1 MILADKIIELRKK
14 NGWSQEE
21 LAEKLGVSR
30 QAVSKWEGAQ
40 SVPDI
45 QRILEMSRLFGVSTD
60 YLLKDD
66 MDYGSEAITESTAE
80 TDSPLRRVDMETASA
95 FLAFRRNWA
104 PRIAL
109 AVFLCI
115 ISPVALIMLGA
126 LSEYGVLSISENA
139 AGGIGLIIL
148 LLLVAGAVSIFIIY
162 GIKNQ
167 PYEFLEEEDIDTAYG
182 VTGMV
187 REYKERCAAACSA
200 QIVLG
205 VVLCILSLLP
215 LFGALCVT
223 ENELVI
229 TLCVCLLL
237 VIVAVGILFDIIGV
251 AVTSADEKPFHSM
264 ASRRVPGAKEAIRL
278 LRSAGKVSSICNDVV
293 GDICG
298 VVSGAASATIAARAL
313 TYVDFSWPQAVSLG
327 MSALVAGLTVGGKA
341 VGKTV
346 AIRSCT
352 EIVFTVGKFLA
363 ALDGCKAWLR
373 RKTKKKKG

>member
-66 MDYGSEAITESTAE
+66 MEYSSEVVTESAAE
-80 TDSPLRRVDMETASA
+80 ADSPLRRVDMETASA

-109 AVFLCI
+109 AVFLLI

-126 LSEYGVLSISENA
+126 FSEYGVLDISDNA
-139 AGGIGLIIL
+139 AGGIGVIIL

-162 GIKNQ
+162 GMKNQ
-167 PYEFLEEEDIDTAYG
+167 PYEFLEKENIDTAYG

-187 REYKERCAAACSA
+187 REYKERCAAVCST

-205 VVLCILSLLP
+205 VVLCILSVLP

-229 TLCVCLLL
+229 LLCVCLLM
-237 VIVAVGILFDIIGV
+237 VIVAVGVVFLILAGMNRGAANMLLQEGDYSREEKKRNRLTSTAAGV
-251 AVTSADEKPFHSM
+251 YWLLVTAGFLAWSFVTGAWNRTWIVWPVAGVLFPAVM
-264 ASRRVPGAKEAIRL
+264 A
-278 LRSAGKVSSICNDVV
+278 VV
-293 GDICG
+293 G
-298 VVSGAASATIAARAL
+298 
-313 TYVDFSWPQAVSLG
+313 
-327 MSALVAGLTVGGKA
+327 
-341 VGKTV
+341 
-346 AIRSCT
+346 AIRSKN
-352 EIVFTVGKFLA
+352 EN
-363 ALDGCKAWLR
+363 
-373 RKTKKKKG
+373 

>member
-45 QRILEMSRLFGVSTD
+45 QRILEMSKLFGVSTD

-66 MDYGSEAITESTAE
+66 MEYSSEVITESAVE
-80 TDSPLRRVDMETASA
+80 SDSVLRRVDMETASA

-126 LSEYGVLSISENA
+126 FSEYGVLSISENA
-139 AGGIGLIIL
+139 AGGIGMVIL
-148 LLLVAGAVSIFIIY
+148 LLLVAGAVSIFIMY
-162 GIKNQ
+162 GMKNQ
-167 PYEFLEEEDIDTAYG
+167 PFEFLEKENIDTAYG

-187 REYKERCAAACSA
+187 REYKDRCAAVCST

-205 VVLCILSLLP
+205 VVLCILSVLP

-223 ENELVI
+223 ENDLVI
-229 TLCVCLLL
+229 ILCVCLLL
-237 VIVAVGILFDIIGV
+237 VIVAVGVVFLILAGMNRGAANMLLQEGDYSREEKKRNRLTSTAAGV
-251 AVTSADEKPFHSM
+251 YWLLVTAAYLAWSFVTGGWNRTWIVWPVAGVLFPAVM
-264 ASRRVPGAKEAIRL
+264 A
-278 LRSAGKVSSICNDVV
+278 VV
-293 GDICG
+293 G
-298 VVSGAASATIAARAL
+298 
-313 TYVDFSWPQAVSLG
+313 
-327 MSALVAGLTVGGKA
+327 
-341 VGKTV
+341 
-346 AIRSCT
+346 AIRSKN
-352 EIVFTVGKFLA
+352 EK
-363 ALDGCKAWLR
+363 
-373 RKTKKKKG
+373 

>member
-66 MDYGSEAITESTAE
+66 MDFGSEAITESAAE
-80 TDSPLRRVDMETASA
+80 ADSPLRRVDMETASA

-109 AVFLCI
+109 AVFLII

-126 LSEYGVLSISENA
+126 FSEYGVLDISENA
-139 AGGIGLIIL
+139 AGGIGVIIL

-162 GIKNQ
+162 GMKNQ
-167 PYEFLEEEDIDTAYG
+167 PYEFLEKENIDTAYG

-187 REYKERCAAACSA
+187 REYKERCAAVCST

-205 VVLCILSLLP
+205 VVLCILSVLP

-229 TLCVCLLL
+229 LLCVCLLM
-237 VIVAVGILFDIIGV
+237 VIVAVGVVFLVLAGMNRGAANMLLQEGDYSREEKKRNRLTSTAAGVYWLLVTAGFLAWSFVTGAWNRTWIVWPVAGVLFP
-251 AVTSADEKPFHSM
+251 AVM
-264 ASRRVPGAKEAIRL
+264 A
-278 LRSAGKVSSICNDVV
+278 VV
-293 GDICG
+293 G
-298 VVSGAASATIAARAL
+298 
-313 TYVDFSWPQAVSLG
+313 
-327 MSALVAGLTVGGKA
+327 
-341 VGKTV
+341 
-346 AIRSCT
+346 AIRSKN
-352 EIVFTVGKFLA
+352 EN
-363 ALDGCKAWLR
+363 
-373 RKTKKKKG
+373 

>member
-66 MDYGSEAITESTAE
+66 MDFGSEAITESAAE
-80 TDSPLRRVDMETASA
+80 ADSPLRRVDMETASA

-109 AVFLCI
+109 AVFLLI

-126 LSEYGVLSISENA
+126 FSEYGVLDISENA
-139 AGGIGLIIL
+139 AGGIGVIIL

-162 GIKNQ
+162 GMKNQ
-167 PYEFLEEEDIDTAYG
+167 PYEFLEKENIDTAYG

-187 REYKERCAAACSA
+187 REYKERCAAVCST

-205 VVLCILSLLP
+205 VVLCILSVLP

-229 TLCVCLLL
+229 LLCVCLLM
-237 VIVAVGILFDIIGV
+237 VIVAVGVVFLILAGMNRGAANMLLQEGDYSREEKKRNRLTSTAAGV
-251 AVTSADEKPFHSM
+251 YWLLVTAGFLAWSFVTGAWDRTWIVWPVAGVLFPAVM
-264 ASRRVPGAKEAIRL
+264 A
-278 LRSAGKVSSICNDVV
+278 VV
-293 GDICG
+293 G
-298 VVSGAASATIAARAL
+298 
-313 TYVDFSWPQAVSLG
+313 
-327 MSALVAGLTVGGKA
+327 
-341 VGKTV
+341 
-346 AIRSCT
+346 AIRSKN
-352 EIVFTVGKFLA
+352 EN
-363 ALDGCKAWLR
+363 
-373 RKTKKKKG
+373 

>member
-66 MDYGSEAITESTAE
+66 MDYGSEALAESAEE

-126 LSEYGVLSISENA
+126 FSEYGVLNLSENA

-162 GIKNQ
+162 GMKNQ
-167 PYEFLEEEDIDTAYG
+167 PFEFLEKENIDTAYG

-187 REYKERCAAACSA
+187 REYRERCAAACST

-205 VVLCILSLLP
+205 VVLCILSVLP

-223 ENELVI
+223 EDDLVI
-229 TLCVCLLL
+229 ILCVCLLL
-237 VIVAVGILFDIIGV
+237 VIVAVGVVFLILAGMKRGAANMLLQEGDYSREEKKRNRLTSTAAGV
-251 AVTSADEKPFHSM
+251 YWLLVTAGYLAWSFSIASWNRTWIVWPVAGVRFPAVM
-264 ASRRVPGAKEAIRL
+264 A
-278 LRSAGKVSSICNDVV
+278 VV
-293 GDICG
+293 G
-298 VVSGAASATIAARAL
+298 
-313 TYVDFSWPQAVSLG
+313 
-327 MSALVAGLTVGGKA
+327 
-341 VGKTV
+341 
-346 AIRSCT
+346 AIRSKN
-352 EIVFTVGKFLA
+352 EK
-363 ALDGCKAWLR
+363 
-373 RKTKKKKG
+373 

>member
-167 PYEFLEEEDIDTAYG
+167 SYEFLEEEDIDTAYG

-237 VIVAVGILFDIIGV
+237 VIVAVGVVFLVLAGMKRGAANMLLQEGDYSREEKKRNRLTSTAAGVYWLLVTAGFLAWSFTTGGWNRTWIVWPVAGVLFP
-251 AVTSADEKPFHSM
+251 AVM
-264 ASRRVPGAKEAIRL
+264 A
-278 LRSAGKVSSICNDVV
+278 VV
-293 GDICG
+293 G
-298 VVSGAASATIAARAL
+298 T
-313 TYVDFSWPQAVSLG
+313 
-327 MSALVAGLTVGGKA
+327 
-341 VGKTV
+341 
-346 AIRSCT
+346 IRSKN
-352 EIVFTVGKFLA
+352 EK
-363 ALDGCKAWLR
+363 
-373 RKTKKKKG
+373 

>member
-126 LSEYGVLSISENA
+126 FSEYGVLSISENA
-139 AGGIGLIIL
+139 AGGIGMVIL
-148 LLLVAGAVSIFIIY
+148 LLLVAGAVSIFIMY
-162 GIKNQ
+162 GMKNQ
-167 PYEFLEEEDIDTAYG
+167 PFEFLEKENIDTAYG

-187 REYKERCAAACSA
+187 REYKDRCAAVCST

-205 VVLCILSLLP
+205 VVLCILSVLP

-223 ENELVI
+223 ENDLVI
-229 TLCVCLLL
+229 ILCVCLLL
-237 VIVAVGILFDIIGV
+237 VIVAVGVVFLIL
-251 AVTSADEKPFHSM
+251 
-264 ASRRVPGAKEAIRL
+264 
-278 LRSAGKVSSICNDVV
+278 AGMNR
-293 GDICG
+293 
-298 VVSGAASATIAARAL
+298 GAASMLLQEGDYSREEKKRNRLTSTAAGVYWLLVTAGYLAWSFVTGGWNR
-313 TYVDFSWPQAVSLG
+313 TWIVWP
-327 MSALVAGLTVGGKA
+327 VAGVLFPAVMAVVG
-341 VGKTV
+341 
-346 AIRSCT
+346 AIRSKN
-352 EIVFTVGKFLA
+352 EN
-363 ALDGCKAWLR
+363 
-373 RKTKKKKG
+373 

>member
-45 QRILEMSRLFGVSTD
+45 QRILEMSKLFGVSTD

-66 MDYGSEAITESTAE
+66 MEYSSEVITESAAE
-80 TDSPLRRVDMETASA
+80 SDSALHRVDMETASA

-126 LSEYGVLSISENA
+126 FSEYGVLSISENA
-139 AGGIGLIIL
+139 AGGIGMVIL
-148 LLLVAGAVSIFIIY
+148 LLLVAGAVSIFIMY
-162 GIKNQ
+162 GMKNQ
-167 PYEFLEEEDIDTAYG
+167 PFEFLEKENIDTAYG

-187 REYKERCAAACSA
+187 REYKERCAAVCST

-205 VVLCILSLLP
+205 VVLCILSVLP

-223 ENELVI
+223 ENDLVI
-229 TLCVCLLL
+229 ILCVCLLL
-237 VIVAVGILFDIIGV
+237 VIVAVGVVFLILAGMNQGAANMLLQEGDYSREEKKRNRLTSTAAGV
-251 AVTSADEKPFHSM
+251 YWLLVTAGYLAWSFVTGGWNRTWILWPVAGVLFPAVM
-264 ASRRVPGAKEAIRL
+264 A
-278 LRSAGKVSSICNDVV
+278 VV
-293 GDICG
+293 G
-298 VVSGAASATIAARAL
+298 
-313 TYVDFSWPQAVSLG
+313 
-327 MSALVAGLTVGGKA
+327 
-341 VGKTV
+341 
-346 AIRSCT
+346 AIRSKN
-352 EIVFTVGKFLA
+352 EN
-363 ALDGCKAWLR
+363 
-373 RKTKKKKG
+373 

>member
-1 MILADKIIELRKK
+1 MILADKIITLRKK

-21 LAEKLGVSR
+21 LAEKLKVSR

-66 MDYGSEAITESTAE
+66 MDYSSEAITESTAE

-162 GIKNQ
+162 GMKNQ
-167 PYEFLEEEDIDTAYG
+167 PYEFLEEENIDTAYG

-237 VIVAVGILFDIIGV
+237 VIVAVGVVFLVLAGMKRGAANMLLQEGDYSREEKKRNRLTSTAAGVYWLLVTAGFLAWSFTTGGWNRTWIVWPVAGVLFP
-251 AVTSADEKPFHSM
+251 AAM
-264 ASRRVPGAKEAIRL
+264 A
-278 LRSAGKVSSICNDVV
+278 VV
-293 GDICG
+293 G
-298 VVSGAASATIAARAL
+298 
-313 TYVDFSWPQAVSLG
+313 
-327 MSALVAGLTVGGKA
+327 
-341 VGKTV
+341 
-346 AIRSCT
+346 AIRSKN
-352 EIVFTVGKFLA
+352 EK
-363 ALDGCKAWLR
+363 
-373 RKTKKKKG
+373 

>member
-237 VIVAVGILFDIIGV
+237 VIVAVGVVFLV
-251 AVTSADEKPFHSM
+251 
-264 ASRRVPGAKEAIRL
+264 L
-278 LRSAGKVSSICNDVV
+278 AGMKR
-293 GDICG
+293 
-298 VVSGAASATIAARAL
+298 GAANMLLQEGDYSREEKKRNRLTSTAAGVYWLLVTAGYLAWSFTTGGWNR
-313 TYVDFSWPQAVSLG
+313 TWIVWP
-327 MSALVAGLTVGGKA
+327 VAGVLFPGWAPV
-341 VGKTV
+341 
-346 AIRSCT
+346 
-352 EIVFTVGKFLA
+352 
-363 ALDGCKAWLR
+363 
-373 RKTKKKKG
+373 

>member
-60 YLLKDD
+60 YLLKED
-66 MDYGSEAITESTAE
+66 MDYGSEVITESAADN
-80 TDSPLRRVDMETASA
+80 DSPLRRVDMETASA

-126 LSEYGVLSISENA
+126 FSEYGVLSLSENA
-139 AGGIGLIIL
+139 AGGIGMVIL
-148 LLLVAGAVSIFIIY
+148 LLLVAGAVSIFIVY
-162 GIKNQ
+162 GMKNQ
-167 PYEFLEEEDIDTAYG
+167 PFEFLEKENIDTAYG

-187 REYKERCAAACSA
+187 REYKERCAAVCST

-205 VVLCILSLLP
+205 VVLCILSVLP

-223 ENELVI
+223 ENDLVI
-229 TLCVCLLL
+229 ILCVCLLL
-237 VIVAVGILFDIIGV
+237 VIVAVGVVFLVLAGMKQGAANMLLQEGDYSREEKKRNRLTSTAAGVYWLLATAGYLAWSFYTGGWNRTWILWPVAGV
-251 AVTSADEKPFHSM
+251 LFPAVM
-264 ASRRVPGAKEAIRL
+264 A
-278 LRSAGKVSSICNDVV
+278 VV
-293 GDICG
+293 G
-298 VVSGAASATIAARAL
+298 
-313 TYVDFSWPQAVSLG
+313 
-327 MSALVAGLTVGGKA
+327 
-341 VGKTV
+341 
-346 AIRSCT
+346 AIRSKN
-352 EIVFTVGKFLA
+352 EK
-363 ALDGCKAWLR
+363 
-373 RKTKKKKG
+373 

>member
-66 MDYGSEAITESTAE
+66 MDFGSEAITESAAE
-80 TDSPLRRVDMETASA
+80 ADSPLRRVDMETASA

-109 AVFLCI
+109 AVFLLI

-126 LSEYGVLSISENA
+126 FSEYGVLDISDNA
-139 AGGIGLIIL
+139 AGGIGVIIL

-162 GIKNQ
+162 GMKNQ
-167 PYEFLEEEDIDTAYG
+167 PYEFLEKENIDTAYG

-187 REYKERCAAACSA
+187 REYKERCATVCST

-205 VVLCILSLLP
+205 VVLCILSVLP

-229 TLCVCLLL
+229 LLCVCLLM
-237 VIVAVGILFDIIGV
+237 VIVAVGVVFLVLAGMNRGAANMLLQEGDYSREEKKRNRLTSTAAGVYWLLVTAGFLAWSFVTGAWNRTWIVWPVAGVLFP
-251 AVTSADEKPFHSM
+251 AVM
-264 ASRRVPGAKEAIRL
+264 A
-278 LRSAGKVSSICNDVV
+278 VV
-293 GDICG
+293 G
-298 VVSGAASATIAARAL
+298 
-313 TYVDFSWPQAVSLG
+313 
-327 MSALVAGLTVGGKA
+327 
-341 VGKTV
+341 
-346 AIRSCT
+346 AIRSKN
-352 EIVFTVGKFLA
+352 EN
-363 ALDGCKAWLR
+363 
-373 RKTKKKKG
+373 

>member
-162 GIKNQ
+162 GMKNQ

-237 VIVAVGILFDIIGV
+237 VIVAVGVVFLVLAGMKRGAANMLLQEGDYSREEKKRNRLTSTAAGVYWLLVTAGYLAWSFTTGGWNRTWIVWPVAGVLFP
-251 AVTSADEKPFHSM
+251 AVM
-264 ASRRVPGAKEAIRL
+264 A
-278 LRSAGKVSSICNDVV
+278 VV
-293 GDICG
+293 G
-298 VVSGAASATIAARAL
+298 T
-313 TYVDFSWPQAVSLG
+313 
-327 MSALVAGLTVGGKA
+327 
-341 VGKTV
+341 
-346 AIRSCT
+346 IRSKN
-352 EIVFTVGKFLA
+352 EK
-363 ALDGCKAWLR
+363 
-373 RKTKKKKG
+373 

>member
-237 VIVAVGILFDIIGV
+237 VIVAVGVVFLVLAGMKRGAANMLLQEGDYSREEKKRNRLTSTAAGVYWLLVTAGYLAWSFTTGGWNRTWIVWPVAGVLFP
-251 AVTSADEKPFHSM
+251 AVM
-264 ASRRVPGAKEAIRL
+264 A
-278 LRSAGKVSSICNDVV
+278 VV
-293 GDICG
+293 GE
-298 VVSGAASATIAARAL
+298 V
-313 TYVDFSWPQAVSLG
+313 
-327 MSALVAGLTVGGKA
+327 
-341 VGKTV
+341 
-346 AIRSCT
+346 RSKN
-352 EIVFTVGKFLA
+352 EK
-363 ALDGCKAWLR
+363 
-373 RKTKKKKG
+373 

>member
-45 QRILEMSRLFGVSTD
+45 QRILEMSKLFGVSTD

-66 MDYGSEAITESTAE
+66 MEYSSEVITESAVE
-80 TDSPLRRVDMETASA
+80 SDSSLHRVDMETASA

-126 LSEYGVLSISENA
+126 FSEYGVLSISENA
-139 AGGIGLIIL
+139 AGGIGMVIL
-148 LLLVAGAVSIFIIY
+148 LLLVAGAVSIFIMY
-162 GIKNQ
+162 GMKNQ
-167 PYEFLEEEDIDTAYG
+167 PFEFLEKENIDTAYG

-187 REYKERCAAACSA
+187 REYKDRCAAVCST

-205 VVLCILSLLP
+205 VVLCILSVLP

-223 ENELVI
+223 ENDLVI
-229 TLCVCLLL
+229 ILCVCLLL
-237 VIVAVGILFDIIGV
+237 VIVAVGVVFLILAGMNRGAANMLLQEGDYSREEKKRNRLTSTAAGV
-251 AVTSADEKPFHSM
+251 YWLLVTAGYLAWSFATGGWNRTWIVWPVAGVLFPAVM
-264 ASRRVPGAKEAIRL
+264 A
-278 LRSAGKVSSICNDVV
+278 VV
-293 GDICG
+293 G
-298 VVSGAASATIAARAL
+298 
-313 TYVDFSWPQAVSLG
+313 
-327 MSALVAGLTVGGKA
+327 
-341 VGKTV
+341 
-346 AIRSCT
+346 AIRSKN
-352 EIVFTVGKFLA
+352 EK
-363 ALDGCKAWLR
+363 
-373 RKTKKKKG
+373 

>member
-237 VIVAVGILFDIIGV
+237 VIVAVGVVFLVLAGMKRGAANMLLQEGDYSREEKKRNRLTSTAAGVYWLLVTAGYLAWSFTTGGWNRTWIVWPVAGVLFP
-251 AVTSADEKPFHSM
+251 AVM
-264 ASRRVPGAKEAIRL
+264 A
-278 LRSAGKVSSICNDVV
+278 VV
-293 GDICG
+293 G
-298 VVSGAASATIAARAL
+298 T
-313 TYVDFSWPQAVSLG
+313 
-327 MSALVAGLTVGGKA
+327 
-341 VGKTV
+341 
-346 AIRSCT
+346 IRSKN
-352 EIVFTVGKFLA
+352 EK
-363 ALDGCKAWLR
+363 
-373 RKTKKKKG
+373 

>member
-30 QAVSKWEGAQ
+30 QAASKWEGAQ

-126 LSEYGVLSISENA
+126 FSEYGVLDISENA

-162 GIKNQ
+162 GMKNQ
-167 PYEFLEEEDIDTAYG
+167 PFEFLEKENIDTAYG

-187 REYKERCAAACSA
+187 REYRERCAAVCST

-205 VVLCILSLLP
+205 VVLCILSVLP

-229 TLCVCLLL
+229 LLCVCLLM
-237 VIVAVGILFDIIGV
+237 VIVAVGVVFLVLAGMNRGAANMLLQEGDYSRAEKKRNRLTSTAAGVYWLLVTAGYLAWSFVTDGWNRTWIVWPVAGVLFP
-251 AVTSADEKPFHSM
+251 AVM
-264 ASRRVPGAKEAIRL
+264 A
-278 LRSAGKVSSICNDVV
+278 VV
-293 GDICG
+293 G
-298 VVSGAASATIAARAL
+298 
-313 TYVDFSWPQAVSLG
+313 AVR
-327 MSALVAGLTVGGKA
+327 GKEE
-341 VGKTV
+341 K
-346 AIRSCT
+346 
-352 EIVFTVGKFLA
+352 
-363 ALDGCKAWLR
+363 
-373 RKTKKKKG
+373 

>member
-66 MDYGSEAITESTAE
+66 MDYGSEAITESAAE

-109 AVFLCI
+109 AVFLLI

-126 LSEYGVLSISENA
+126 FSEYGVLDISENA
-139 AGGIGLIIL
+139 AGGIGVIIL

-162 GIKNQ
+162 GMKNQ
-167 PYEFLEEEDIDTAYG
+167 PYEFLEKENIDTAYG

-187 REYKERCAAACSA
+187 REYKERCAAVCST

-205 VVLCILSLLP
+205 VVLCILSVLP

-229 TLCVCLLL
+229 LLCVCLLM
-237 VIVAVGILFDIIGV
+237 VIVAVGVVFLILAGMNRGAANMLLQEGDYSREEKKRNRLTSTAAGV
-251 AVTSADEKPFHSM
+251 YWLLVTAGYLAWSFTSGGWNRTWIVWPVAGVLFPAVM
-264 ASRRVPGAKEAIRL
+264 A
-278 LRSAGKVSSICNDVV
+278 VV
-293 GDICG
+293 G
-298 VVSGAASATIAARAL
+298 
-313 TYVDFSWPQAVSLG
+313 
-327 MSALVAGLTVGGKA
+327 
-341 VGKTV
+341 
-346 AIRSCT
+346 AIRSKN
-352 EIVFTVGKFLA
+352 EK
-363 ALDGCKAWLR
+363 
-373 RKTKKKKG
+373 

>member
-14 NGWSQEE
+14 NGLSQEE

-66 MDYGSEAITESTAE
+66 MDFGSEAITESAAE
-80 TDSPLRRVDMETASA
+80 SDSPLRRVDMETASA

-109 AVFLCI
+109 AVFLLI

-126 LSEYGVLSISENA
+126 FSEYGVLDISENA
-139 AGGIGLIIL
+139 AGGIGVIIL

-162 GIKNQ
+162 GMKNQ
-167 PYEFLEEEDIDTAYG
+167 PYEFLEKENIDTAYG

-187 REYKERCAAACSA
+187 REYKERCAAVCST

-205 VVLCILSLLP
+205 VVLCILSVLP

-229 TLCVCLLL
+229 LLCVCLLM
-237 VIVAVGILFDIIGV
+237 VIVAVGVVFLVLAGMNRGAANMLLQEGDYSREEKKRNRLTSTAAGVYWLLVTAGFLAWSFVTGAWNRTWIVWPVAGVLFP
-251 AVTSADEKPFHSM
+251 AVM
-264 ASRRVPGAKEAIRL
+264 A
-278 LRSAGKVSSICNDVV
+278 VV
-293 GDICG
+293 G
-298 VVSGAASATIAARAL
+298 
-313 TYVDFSWPQAVSLG
+313 
-327 MSALVAGLTVGGKA
+327 
-341 VGKTV
+341 
-346 AIRSCT
+346 AIRSKN
-352 EIVFTVGKFLA
+352 EN
-363 ALDGCKAWLR
+363 
-373 RKTKKKKG
+373 

>member
-45 QRILEMSRLFGVSTD
+45 QRILEMSKLFGVSTD

-66 MDYGSEAITESTAE
+66 MEYSSEVITESAAE
-80 TDSPLRRVDMETASA
+80 SDSALHRVDMETASA

-126 LSEYGVLSISENA
+126 FSEYGVLSISENA
-139 AGGIGLIIL
+139 AGGIGMVIL
-148 LLLVAGAVSIFIIY
+148 LLLVAGAVSIFIMY
-162 GIKNQ
+162 GMKNQ
-167 PYEFLEEEDIDTAYG
+167 PFEFLEKENIDTAYG

-187 REYKERCAAACSA
+187 REYKERCAAVCST
-200 QIVLG
+200 QIVMG
-205 VVLCILSLLP
+205 VVLCILSVLP

-223 ENELVI
+223 ENDLVI
-229 TLCVCLLL
+229 ILCVCLLL
-237 VIVAVGILFDIIGV
+237 VIVAVGVVFLILAGMNQGAANMLLQEGDYSREEKKRNRLTSTAAGV
-251 AVTSADEKPFHSM
+251 YWLLVTAGYLAWSFVTGGWNRTWIVWPVAGVLFPAVM
-264 ASRRVPGAKEAIRL
+264 AVVGAIR
-278 LRSAGKVSSICNDVV
+278 GKNE
-293 GDICG
+293 
-298 VVSGAASATIAARAL
+298 
-313 TYVDFSWPQAVSLG
+313 
-327 MSALVAGLTVGGKA
+327 K
-341 VGKTV
+341 
-346 AIRSCT
+346 
-352 EIVFTVGKFLA
+352 
-363 ALDGCKAWLR
+363 
-373 RKTKKKKG
+373 

>member
-45 QRILEMSRLFGVSTD
+45 QRILEMSKLFGVSTD

-66 MDYGSEAITESTAE
+66 MEYSSEAITESAEE

-126 LSEYGVLSISENA
+126 FSEYGVLSISENA
-139 AGGIGLIIL
+139 AGGIGMVIL
-148 LLLVAGAVSIFIIY
+148 LLLVAGAVSIFIMY
-162 GIKNQ
+162 GMKNQ
-167 PYEFLEEEDIDTAYG
+167 PFEFLEKENIDTAYG

-187 REYKERCAAACSA
+187 REYKDRCAAVCST

-205 VVLCILSLLP
+205 VVLCILSVLP

-223 ENELVI
+223 ENDLVI
-229 TLCVCLLL
+229 ILCVCLLL
-237 VIVAVGILFDIIGV
+237 VIVAVGVVFLIL
-251 AVTSADEKPFHSM
+251 
-264 ASRRVPGAKEAIRL
+264 
-278 LRSAGKVSSICNDVV
+278 AGMNR
-293 GDICG
+293 
-298 VVSGAASATIAARAL
+298 GAASMLLQEGDYSREEKKRNRLTSTAAGVYWLLVTAGYLAWSFVTGGWNR
-313 TYVDFSWPQAVSLG
+313 TWIVWP
-327 MSALVAGLTVGGKA
+327 VAGVLFPAVMAVVG
-341 VGKTV
+341 
-346 AIRSCT
+346 AIRSKN
-352 EIVFTVGKFLA
+352 EN
-363 ALDGCKAWLR
+363 
-373 RKTKKKKG
+373 

>member
-21 LAEKLGVSR
+21 LSEKLGVSR

-66 MDYGSEAITESTAE
+66 MDFGSEAITESAAE
-80 TDSPLRRVDMETASA
+80 ADSPLRRVDMETASA

-109 AVFLCI
+109 AVFLLI

-126 LSEYGVLSISENA
+126 FSEYGVLDISENA
-139 AGGIGLIIL
+139 AGGIGVIIL

-162 GIKNQ
+162 GMKNQ
-167 PYEFLEEEDIDTAYG
+167 PYEFLEKENIDTAYG

-187 REYKERCAAACSA
+187 REYKERCAAVCST

-205 VVLCILSLLP
+205 VVLCILSVLP

-229 TLCVCLLL
+229 LLCVCLLL
-237 VIVAVGILFDIIGV
+237 VIVAVGVVFLVLAGMNRGAANMLLQEGDYSREEKKRNRLTSTAAGVYWLLATAGFLAWSFVTGAWNRTWIVWPVAGVLFP
-251 AVTSADEKPFHSM
+251 AVM
-264 ASRRVPGAKEAIRL
+264 A
-278 LRSAGKVSSICNDVV
+278 VV
-293 GDICG
+293 G
-298 VVSGAASATIAARAL
+298 
-313 TYVDFSWPQAVSLG
+313 
-327 MSALVAGLTVGGKA
+327 
-341 VGKTV
+341 
-346 AIRSCT
+346 AIRSKN
-352 EIVFTVGKFLA
+352 EN
-363 ALDGCKAWLR
+363 
-373 RKTKKKKG
+373 

>member
-126 LSEYGVLSISENA
+126 FSEYGVLDISENA

-162 GIKNQ
+162 GMKNQ
-167 PYEFLEEEDIDTAYG
+167 PYEFLEKENIDTAYG

-187 REYKERCAAACSA
+187 REYKERCAAACST

-237 VIVAVGILFDIIGV
+237 VIVAVGVVFLVLAGMKRGAANMLLQEGDYSREEKKRNRLTSTAAGVYWLLVTAGFLAWSFTTGGWNRTWIVWPVAGVLFP
-251 AVTSADEKPFHSM
+251 AVM
-264 ASRRVPGAKEAIRL
+264 A
-278 LRSAGKVSSICNDVV
+278 VV
-293 GDICG
+293 G
-298 VVSGAASATIAARAL
+298 T
-313 TYVDFSWPQAVSLG
+313 
-327 MSALVAGLTVGGKA
+327 
-341 VGKTV
+341 
-346 AIRSCT
+346 IRSKN
-352 EIVFTVGKFLA
+352 EK
-363 ALDGCKAWLR
+363 
-373 RKTKKKKG
+373 

>member
-45 QRILEMSRLFGVSTD
+45 QRILEMSKLFGVSTD

-66 MDYGSEAITESTAE
+66 MEYSSEVITESAAE
-80 TDSPLRRVDMETASA
+80 NDSVLHRVDMETASA

-126 LSEYGVLSISENA
+126 FSEYGVLSISENA
-139 AGGIGLIIL
+139 AGGIGMVIL
-148 LLLVAGAVSIFIIY
+148 LLLVAGAVSIFIMY
-162 GIKNQ
+162 GMKNQ
-167 PYEFLEEEDIDTAYG
+167 PFEFLEKENIDTAYG

-187 REYKERCAAACSA
+187 REYKDRCAAVCST

-205 VVLCILSLLP
+205 VVLCILSVLP

-223 ENELVI
+223 ENDLVI
-229 TLCVCLLL
+229 ILCVCLLL
-237 VIVAVGILFDIIGV
+237 VIVAVGVVFLILAGMNRGAANMLLQEGDYSREEKKRNRLTSTAAGV
-251 AVTSADEKPFHSM
+251 YWLLVTAGYLAWSFVTGGWNRTWIVWPVAGVLFPAVM
-264 ASRRVPGAKEAIRL
+264 AVVGAIR
-278 LRSAGKVSSICNDVV
+278 GKNE
-293 GDICG
+293 
-298 VVSGAASATIAARAL
+298 
-313 TYVDFSWPQAVSLG
+313 
-327 MSALVAGLTVGGKA
+327 K
-341 VGKTV
+341 
-346 AIRSCT
+346 
-352 EIVFTVGKFLA
+352 
-363 ALDGCKAWLR
+363 
-373 RKTKKKKG
+373 

>member
-45 QRILEMSRLFGVSTD
+45 QRILEMSRLFSVSTD

-66 MDYGSEAITESTAE
+66 MDYGSEALGESAEE

-126 LSEYGVLSISENA
+126 FSEYGVLNLSENA

-162 GIKNQ
+162 GMKNQ
-167 PYEFLEEEDIDTAYG
+167 PFEFLEKENIDTAYG

-187 REYKERCAAACSA
+187 REYRERCAAVCST

-205 VVLCILSLLP
+205 VVLCILSVLP

-223 ENELVI
+223 EDDLVI
-229 TLCVCLLL
+229 ILCVCLLL
-237 VIVAVGILFDIIGV
+237 VIVAVGVVFLILAGMKRGAANMLLQEGDYSREEKKRNRLTSTAAGV
-251 AVTSADEKPFHSM
+251 YWLLVTAGFLAWSFTTGGWNRTWIVWPVAGVLFPAAM
-264 ASRRVPGAKEAIRL
+264 A
-278 LRSAGKVSSICNDVV
+278 VV
-293 GDICG
+293 G
-298 VVSGAASATIAARAL
+298 
-313 TYVDFSWPQAVSLG
+313 
-327 MSALVAGLTVGGKA
+327 
-341 VGKTV
+341 
-346 AIRSCT
+346 AIRSKN
-352 EIVFTVGKFLA
+352 EK
-363 ALDGCKAWLR
+363 
-373 RKTKKKKG
+373 

>member
-1 MILADKIIELRKK
+1 MILADKMIDLRKK

-45 QRILEMSRLFGVSTD
+45 QRILELSRLFGVSTD

-237 VIVAVGILFDIIGV
+237 VIVAVGVVFLVLAGMKRGAANMLLQEGDYSREEKKRNRLTSTAAGVYWLLVTAGYLAWSFTTGGWNRTWIVWPVAGVLFP
-251 AVTSADEKPFHSM
+251 AVM
-264 ASRRVPGAKEAIRL
+264 A
-278 LRSAGKVSSICNDVV
+278 VV
-293 GDICG
+293 G
-298 VVSGAASATIAARAL
+298 T
-313 TYVDFSWPQAVSLG
+313 
-327 MSALVAGLTVGGKA
+327 
-341 VGKTV
+341 
-346 AIRSCT
+346 IRSKN
-352 EIVFTVGKFLA
+352 EK
-363 ALDGCKAWLR
+363 
-373 RKTKKKKG
+373 

>member
-66 MDYGSEAITESTAE
+66 MDYGSEALAESAAE
-80 TDSPLRRVDMETASA
+80 TDSTLRRVDMETASA

-126 LSEYGVLSISENA
+126 FSEYGVLNLSENA

-162 GIKNQ
+162 GMKNQ
-167 PYEFLEEEDIDTAYG
+167 PFEFLEKENIDTAYG

-187 REYKERCAAACSA
+187 REYRERCAAVCST

-205 VVLCILSLLP
+205 VVLCILSVLP

-223 ENELVI
+223 ENDLVI
-229 TLCVCLLL
+229 LLCTCLLL
-237 VIVAVGILFDIIGV
+237 VIVAVGVVFLILAGMKRGAANMLLQEGDYSREEKKRNRLTSTAAGV
-251 AVTSADEKPFHSM
+251 YWLLVTAGYLAWSFYTDGWNRTWIVWPVAGVLFPAVM
-264 ASRRVPGAKEAIRL
+264 AVVGAIR
-278 LRSAGKVSSICNDVV
+278 GKNE
-293 GDICG
+293 
-298 VVSGAASATIAARAL
+298 
-313 TYVDFSWPQAVSLG
+313 
-327 MSALVAGLTVGGKA
+327 K
-341 VGKTV
+341 
-346 AIRSCT
+346 
-352 EIVFTVGKFLA
+352 
-363 ALDGCKAWLR
+363 
-373 RKTKKKKG
+373 

>member
-95 FLAFRRNWA
+95 FLTFRRNWA

-162 GIKNQ
+162 GMKNQ
-167 PYEFLEEEDIDTAYG
+167 PYEFLEKENIDTAYG

-237 VIVAVGILFDIIGV
+237 VIVAVGVVFLV
-251 AVTSADEKPFHSM
+251 
-264 ASRRVPGAKEAIRL
+264 L
-278 LRSAGKVSSICNDVV
+278 AGTKR
-293 GDICG
+293 
-298 VVSGAASATIAARAL
+298 GAANMLLQEGDYSREEKKRNRLTSTAAGVYWLLVTAGFLAWSFTTGGWNR
-313 TYVDFSWPQAVSLG
+313 TWIVWP
-327 MSALVAGLTVGGKA
+327 VAGVLFPA
-341 VGKTV
+341 VMAVVV
-346 AIRSCT
+346 AIRSKN
-352 EIVFTVGKFLA
+352 EK
-363 ALDGCKAWLR
+363 
-373 RKTKKKKG
+373 

>member
-1 MILADKIIELRKK
+1 MILADKIIDLRKK

-66 MDYGSEAITESTAE
+66 MDFGSEAITESAAE
-80 TDSPLRRVDMETASA
+80 ADSPLRRVDMETANT
-95 FLAFRRNWA
+95 FLAFRRSWA

-109 AVFLCI
+109 AVFLII

-126 LSEYGVLSISENA
+126 FSEYGVLDISENA
-139 AGGIGLIIL
+139 AGGVGLIIL

-162 GIKNQ
+162 GMKNQ
-167 PYEFLEEEDIDTAYG
+167 PYEFLEKENIDTAYG

-205 VVLCILSLLP
+205 VVLCILSVLP

-229 TLCVCLLL
+229 LLCVCLLL
-237 VIVAVGILFDIIGV
+237 VIVAVGVVFLVLAGMNRGAANMLLQEGDYSREEKKRNRLTSTAAGVYWLLATAGFLAWSFVTGAWDRTWIVWPVAGVLFP
-251 AVTSADEKPFHSM
+251 AVM
-264 ASRRVPGAKEAIRL
+264 A
-278 LRSAGKVSSICNDVV
+278 VV
-293 GDICG
+293 G
-298 VVSGAASATIAARAL
+298 
-313 TYVDFSWPQAVSLG
+313 
-327 MSALVAGLTVGGKA
+327 
-341 VGKTV
+341 
-346 AIRSCT
+346 AIRSK
-352 EIVFTVGKFLA
+352 EEK
-363 ALDGCKAWLR
+363 
-373 RKTKKKKG
+373 

>member
-66 MDYGSEAITESTAE
+66 MDFGSEAVTESAAE
-80 TDSPLRRVDMETASA
+80 ADSPLRRVDMETASA

-237 VIVAVGILFDIIGV
+237 VIVAVGVVFLVLAGMKRGAANMLLQEGDYSREEKKRNRLTSTAAGVYWLLVTAGYLAWSFTSGGWNRTWIVWPVAGVLFP
-251 AVTSADEKPFHSM
+251 AVM
-264 ASRRVPGAKEAIRL
+264 A
-278 LRSAGKVSSICNDVV
+278 VV
-293 GDICG
+293 G
-298 VVSGAASATIAARAL
+298 
-313 TYVDFSWPQAVSLG
+313 
-327 MSALVAGLTVGGKA
+327 
-341 VGKTV
+341 
-346 AIRSCT
+346 AIRSKN
-352 EIVFTVGKFLA
+352 EK
-363 ALDGCKAWLR
+363 
-373 RKTKKKKG
+373 

>member
-1 MILADKIIELRKK
+1 MILADKIIDLRKK

-66 MDYGSEAITESTAE
+66 MDFGSEAVTESAAE
-80 TDSPLRRVDMETASA
+80 ADSPLRRVDMETANA

-126 LSEYGVLSISENA
+126 FSEYGVLDISENA

-162 GIKNQ
+162 GMKNQ
-167 PYEFLEEEDIDTAYG
+167 PYEFLEKENIDTAYG

-187 REYKERCAAACSA
+187 REYKERCAAACST

-205 VVLCILSLLP
+205 VVLCILSVLP
-215 LFGALCVT
+215 LFAALCVT

-229 TLCVCLLL
+229 ILCVCLLL
-237 VIVAVGILFDIIGV
+237 VIVAVGVVFLILAGMNRGAANMLLQEGDYSREEKKRNRLTSTAAGV
-251 AVTSADEKPFHSM
+251 YWLLVTAGYLAWSFVTDGWNRTWIVWPVAGVLFPAVM
-264 ASRRVPGAKEAIRL
+264 A
-278 LRSAGKVSSICNDVV
+278 VV
-293 GDICG
+293 G
-298 VVSGAASATIAARAL
+298 
-313 TYVDFSWPQAVSLG
+313 AVR
-327 MSALVAGLTVGGKA
+327 GKEE
-341 VGKTV
+341 K
-346 AIRSCT
+346 
-352 EIVFTVGKFLA
+352 
-363 ALDGCKAWLR
+363 
-373 RKTKKKKG
+373 

>member
-14 NGWSQEE
+14 NSWSQEE

-66 MDYGSEAITESTAE
+66 MDFGSEAITESAAE
-80 TDSPLRRVDMETASA
+80 ADSPLRRVDMETASA

-109 AVFLCI
+109 AVFLLI

-126 LSEYGVLSISENA
+126 FSEYGVLDISDNA
-139 AGGIGLIIL
+139 AGGIGVIIL

-162 GIKNQ
+162 GMKNQ
-167 PYEFLEEEDIDTAYG
+167 PYEFLEKENIDTAYG

-187 REYKERCAAACSA
+187 REYKERCAAVCST

-205 VVLCILSLLP
+205 VVLCILSVLP

-229 TLCVCLLL
+229 LLCVCLLM
-237 VIVAVGILFDIIGV
+237 VIVAVGVVFLVLAGMNRGAANMLLQEGDYSREEKKRNRLTSTAAGVYWLLVTAGFLAWSFVTGAWNRTWIVWPVAGVLFP
-251 AVTSADEKPFHSM
+251 AVM
-264 ASRRVPGAKEAIRL
+264 AVVGAIR
-278 LRSAGKVSSICNDVV
+278 GKN
-293 GDICG
+293 
-298 VVSGAASATIAARAL
+298 
-313 TYVDFSWPQAVSLG
+313 
-327 MSALVAGLTVGGKA
+327 
-341 VGKTV
+341 
-346 AIRSCT
+346 
-352 EIVFTVGKFLA
+352 EN
-363 ALDGCKAWLR
+363 
-373 RKTKKKKG
+373 

>member
-66 MDYGSEAITESTAE
+66 MDFGSEAITESAAE
-80 TDSPLRRVDMETASA
+80 ADSPLRRVDMETASA

-109 AVFLCI
+109 AVFLLI

-126 LSEYGVLSISENA
+126 FSEYGVLDISENA
-139 AGGIGLIIL
+139 AGGIGVIIL

-162 GIKNQ
+162 GMKNQ
-167 PYEFLEEEDIDTAYG
+167 PYEFLEKENIDTAYG

-187 REYKERCAAACSA
+187 REYKERCAAVCST

-205 VVLCILSLLP
+205 VVLCILSVLP

-229 TLCVCLLL
+229 LLCVCLLM
-237 VIVAVGILFDIIGV
+237 VIVAVGVVFLVLAGMNRGAANMLLQEGDYSREEKKRNRLTSTAAGVYWLLVTAGFLAWSFVTGAWNRTWIVWPVAGVLFP
-251 AVTSADEKPFHSM
+251 AVM
-264 ASRRVPGAKEAIRL
+264 A
-278 LRSAGKVSSICNDVV
+278 VV
-293 GDICG
+293 G
-298 VVSGAASATIAARAL
+298 
-313 TYVDFSWPQAVSLG
+313 
-327 MSALVAGLTVGGKA
+327 
-341 VGKTV
+341 
-346 AIRSCT
+346 AIRSKN
-352 EIVFTVGKFLA
+352 EN
-363 ALDGCKAWLR
+363 
-373 RKTKKKKG
+373 

>member
-14 NGWSQEE
+14 NGLSQEE

-66 MDYGSEAITESTAE
+66 MDFGSEAITESAAE
-80 TDSPLRRVDMETASA
+80 ADSPLRRVDMETASA

-109 AVFLCI
+109 AVFLLI

-126 LSEYGVLSISENA
+126 FSEYGVLDISDNA
-139 AGGIGLIIL
+139 AGGIGVIIL

-162 GIKNQ
+162 GMKNQ
-167 PYEFLEEEDIDTAYG
+167 PYEFLEKENIDTAYG

-187 REYKERCAAACSA
+187 REYKERCAAVCST

-205 VVLCILSLLP
+205 VVLCILSVLP

-229 TLCVCLLL
+229 LLCVCLLM
-237 VIVAVGILFDIIGV
+237 VIVAVGVVFLILAGMNRGAANMLLQEGDYSREEKKRNRLTSTAAGV
-251 AVTSADEKPFHSM
+251 YWLLATAGFLTWSFVTGAWNRTWIVWPVAGVLFPAVM
-264 ASRRVPGAKEAIRL
+264 A
-278 LRSAGKVSSICNDVV
+278 VV
-293 GDICG
+293 G
-298 VVSGAASATIAARAL
+298 
-313 TYVDFSWPQAVSLG
+313 
-327 MSALVAGLTVGGKA
+327 
-341 VGKTV
+341 
-346 AIRSCT
+346 AIRSKN
-352 EIVFTVGKFLA
+352 EN
-363 ALDGCKAWLR
+363 
-373 RKTKKKKG
+373 

>member
-45 QRILEMSRLFGVSTD
+45 QRILEMSKLFGVSTD

-66 MDYGSEAITESTAE
+66 MEYSSEVITESAAE
-80 TDSPLRRVDMETASA
+80 NDSVLHRVDMETASA

-126 LSEYGVLSISENA
+126 FSEYGVLSISENA
-139 AGGIGLIIL
+139 AGGIGMVIL
-148 LLLVAGAVSIFIIY
+148 LLLVAGAVSIFIMY
-162 GIKNQ
+162 GMKNQ
-167 PYEFLEEEDIDTAYG
+167 PFEFLEKENIDTAYG

-187 REYKERCAAACSA
+187 REYKERCAAVCST

-205 VVLCILSLLP
+205 VVLCILSVLP

-223 ENELVI
+223 ENDLVI
-229 TLCVCLLL
+229 ILCVCLLL
-237 VIVAVGILFDIIGV
+237 VIVAVGVVFLILAGMNRGAANMLLQEGDYSREEKKRNRLTSTAAGV
-251 AVTSADEKPFHSM
+251 YWLLVTAGYLAWSFVTGGWNRTWIVWPVAGVLFPAVM
-264 ASRRVPGAKEAIRL
+264 AVVGAIR
-278 LRSAGKVSSICNDVV
+278 GKNE
-293 GDICG
+293 
-298 VVSGAASATIAARAL
+298 
-313 TYVDFSWPQAVSLG
+313 
-327 MSALVAGLTVGGKA
+327 K
-341 VGKTV
+341 
-346 AIRSCT
+346 
-352 EIVFTVGKFLA
+352 
-363 ALDGCKAWLR
+363 
-373 RKTKKKKG
+373 